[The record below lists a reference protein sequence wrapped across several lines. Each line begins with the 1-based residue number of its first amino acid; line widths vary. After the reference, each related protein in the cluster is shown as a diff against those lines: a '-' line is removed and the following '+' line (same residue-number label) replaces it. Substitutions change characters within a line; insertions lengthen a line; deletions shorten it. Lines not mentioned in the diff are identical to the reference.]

1 MRCRTKKLSNSY
13 DFFLRGE
20 EILSGGQ
27 RVHIAPLLEE
37 RMKEVGVEP
46 DTMKEYV
53 EGFKWGCPPVSRFH
67 TVAVPFSSLTS
78 LNSSTVEAALAW
90 SESSCYS

>member
-1 MRCRTKKLSNSY
+1 MQKISNSY

-37 RMKEVGVEP
+37 RMKEAGVEP
-46 DTMKEYV
+46 ETMKEYV
-53 EGFKWGCPPVSRFH
+53 DGFRWGCPPVSTAVQVRHRAIFDVNPYS
-67 TVAVPFSSLTS
+67 TAEVALV
-78 LNSSTVEAALAW
+78 W
-90 SESSCYS
+90 SESSCSS